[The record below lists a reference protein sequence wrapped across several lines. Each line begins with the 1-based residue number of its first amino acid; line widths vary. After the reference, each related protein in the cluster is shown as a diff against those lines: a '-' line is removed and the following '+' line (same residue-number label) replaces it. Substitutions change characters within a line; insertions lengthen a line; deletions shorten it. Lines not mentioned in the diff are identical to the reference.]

1 MKKIT
6 FLFAGNFEV
15 AGQVFHFEA
24 GQSAN
29 VPDKDAKRLVDGLCA
44 EYHGT
49 KKKKA
54 VKHDDKNKQ

>member
-6 FLFAGNFEV
+6 FLFAGNFEIS
-15 AGQVFHFEA
+15 GQVFHFEE
-24 GQSAN
+24 GQTAD
-29 VPDKDAKRLVDGLCA
+29 VPEKDAKRLVDGLCA

-49 KKKKA
+49 KKKK